1 MLTLCLQLEDLVF
14 IIKRDMKLNNDVWI
28 QVYQTQQGKI

>member
-28 QVYQTQQGKI
+28 QIYQTQQGKV

>member
-28 QVYQTQQGKI
+28 QVYQTQQGKV